1 MVLLV
6 FMFASLLI
14 VVAVCLDRQGLS
26 RIEHLVGNKGPEK
39 VKDFRPSLW
48 NLLAPKSVGANQ

>member
-1 MVLLV
+1 
-6 FMFASLLI
+6 MFASLLI